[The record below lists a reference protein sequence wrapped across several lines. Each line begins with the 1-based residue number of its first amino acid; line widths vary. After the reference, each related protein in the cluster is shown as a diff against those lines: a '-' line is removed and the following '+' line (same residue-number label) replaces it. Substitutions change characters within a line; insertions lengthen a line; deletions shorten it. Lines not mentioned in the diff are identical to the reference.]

1 MKIFG
6 REPVAILAFIA
17 IALKLLAAY
26 GMHVSAD
33 QQTAIMAVLSCIL
46 AVVEAFVL
54 KTGAAFAA
62 LVNLAHAGIALL
74 MNFGLHLSAEQQS
87 LWMTLIEGG
96 LALAVVRPQ
105 VTAPI
110 PALKIEQSSLVRAA

>member
-17 IALKLLAAY
+17 IALKLGAAY
-26 GMHVSAD
+26 GLHVSAD
-33 QQTAIMAVLSCIL
+33 LQTAIMVTLSCIV
-46 AVVEAFVL
+46 AVANAFIL
-54 KTGAAFAA
+54 KNGAAFAA

-74 MNFGLHLSAEQQS
+74 LGLGLHMTADQQA

-96 LALAVVRPQ
+96 LALIVVRPQ

-110 PALKIEQSSLVRAA
+110 AALKIEQSSLVTAA

>member
-17 IALKLLAAY
+17 IALKLSSAY
-26 GMHVSAD
+26 GLHVSPD
-33 QQTAIMAVLSCIL
+33 VQTAVMVVLSCIV
-46 AVVEAFVL
+46 AVAQAFIL
-54 KTGAAFAA
+54 KNGAAFAA

-74 MNFGLHLSAEQQS
+74 LGLGLNMSADQQA

-96 LALAVVRPQ
+96 LALIVVRPQ

-110 PALKIEQSSLVRAA
+110 AALKIEQSSLVKAA

>member
-17 IALKLLAAY
+17 VGLKLVSAY
-26 GMHVSAD
+26 GLHVSAD
-33 QQTAIMAVLSCIL
+33 QQSAIMAVLSCLVAVAQAFIL
-46 AVVEAFVL
+46 
-54 KTGAAFAA
+54 KNGAAFAA

-74 MNFGLHLSAEQQS
+74 LGFGMHMSAEQQS

-96 LALAVVRPQ
+96 LALVVVRPQ
-105 VTAPI
+105 VTAPVA
-110 PALKIEQSSLVRAA
+110 ALKIEQSSLVKAA

>member
-17 IALKLLAAY
+17 VALKLLAAY

-33 QQTAIMAVLSCIL
+33 QQTAIMAVLSCVVAVAQAFIL
-46 AVVEAFVL
+46 
-54 KTGAAFAA
+54 KNGAAFAA

-74 MNFGLHLSAEQQS
+74 MNFGLHMSADQQA

-110 PALKIEQSSLVRAA
+110 ASLKIEQSSLVTAA

>member
-17 IALKLLAAY
+17 ITLKLLAAY

-46 AVVEAFVL
+46 AVVEAFIL

-74 MNFGLHLSAEQQS
+74 MNFGLHLSADQQS

-110 PALKIEQSSLVRAA
+110 TALKIEQSSLVKAA

>member
-17 IALKLLAAY
+17 VALKLLAAY

-33 QQTAIMAVLSCIL
+33 QQTAIMAVLSCVVAVAQAFIL
-46 AVVEAFVL
+46 
-54 KTGAAFAA
+54 KNGAAFAA

-74 MNFGLHLSAEQQS
+74 MNFGLHMSADQQA

-110 PALKIEQSSLVRAA
+110 AALKIEQSSLVTAA

>member
-17 IALKLLAAY
+17 VALKLLAAY

-33 QQTAIMAVLSCIL
+33 QQPTIMAVLSCVVAVAQAFIL
-46 AVVEAFVL
+46 
-54 KTGAAFAA
+54 KNGAAFAA

-74 MNFGLHLSAEQQS
+74 MNFGLHMSADQQA

-110 PALKIEQSSLVRAA
+110 ASLKIEQSSLVTAA